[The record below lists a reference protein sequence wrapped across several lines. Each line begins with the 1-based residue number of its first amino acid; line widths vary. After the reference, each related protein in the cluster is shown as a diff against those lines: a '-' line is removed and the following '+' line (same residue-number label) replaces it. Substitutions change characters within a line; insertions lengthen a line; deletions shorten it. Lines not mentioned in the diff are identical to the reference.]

1 MKGIIYENALFCK
14 FYRLHHMASYEI
26 SKSRRIGEK
35 AQDAYWE
42 RENAANNTRRK
53 SLDNLRYI
61 VIPFDSLPME
71 TLKEDEKIIEFH
83 KTLYYLSE
91 SPIVNFTGF
100 SNTDLKLEYGA
111 PNIDL
116 LARYDQSYT
125 TLARTLQQWA
135 EKLYQAGYVQEAKQ
149 ILEFS
154 ISTDTDVSGS
164 YRLLASIYSKKGE
177 TGKIKE
183 LEDRARHLKSASRN
197 IIVRILQQF
206 DP

>member
-1 MKGIIYENALFCK
+1 MKMPFFASFIIFLIW
-14 FYRLHHMASYEI
+14 LSYEI

-71 TLKEDEKIIEFH
+71 TLKEDEKIMEFH
-83 KTLYYLSE
+83 KTLHYLSE

-116 LARYDQSYT
+116 LTRYDQSYT

-164 YRLLASIYSKKGE
+164 YRLLASIYSKEGE

>member
-1 MKGIIYENALFCK
+1 MKMPFFVSFIIFLIW
-14 FYRLHHMASYEI
+14 LSYEI

-71 TLKEDEKIIEFH
+71 TLKEDEKIMEFH

-164 YRLLASIYSKKGE
+164 YRLLASIYSKEGE

>member
-1 MKGIIYENALFCK
+1 MKMPFFASFIIFLIW
-14 FYRLHHMASYEI
+14 LSYEI

-71 TLKEDEKIIEFH
+71 TLKEDEKIMEFH

-125 TLARTLQQWA
+125 ALARTLQQWA

-164 YRLLASIYSKKGE
+164 YRLLASIYSKEGE

>member
-1 MKGIIYENALFCK
+1 MKMPFFASFIIFLIW
-14 FYRLHHMASYEI
+14 LSYEI

-42 RENAANNTRRK
+42 RENAANNTRHK

-71 TLKEDEKIIEFH
+71 TLKEDEKIMEFH
-83 KTLYYLSE
+83 KTLHYLSE

-164 YRLLASIYSKKGE
+164 YRLLASIYSKEGE

>member
-1 MKGIIYENALFCK
+1 MKMPFFASFIIFLIW
-14 FYRLHHMASYEI
+14 LSYEI

-71 TLKEDEKIIEFH
+71 TLKEDEKIMEFH

-135 EKLYQAGYVQEAKQ
+135 EKLYQAGYVQE
-149 ILEFS
+149 I
-154 ISTDTDVSGS
+154 G
-164 YRLLASIYSKKGE
+164 
-177 TGKIKE
+177 
-183 LEDRARHLKSASRN
+183 RAH
-197 IIVRILQQF
+197 V
-206 DP
+206 

>member
-1 MKGIIYENALFCK
+1 MKMPFFASFIIFLIW
-14 FYRLHHMASYEI
+14 LSYEI

-116 LARYDQSYT
+116 LTRYDQSYT

>member
-1 MKGIIYENALFCK
+1 MKMPFFASFIIFLIW
-14 FYRLHHMASYEI
+14 LSYEI

-71 TLKEDEKIIEFH
+71 TLKEDEKIMEFH
-83 KTLYYLSE
+83 KTLHYLSE

-116 LARYDQSYT
+116 LTRYDQSYT

-135 EKLYQAGYVQEAKQ
+135 EKLYQAGYVQETKQ

-164 YRLLASIYSKKGE
+164 YRLLASIYSKEGE

>member
-1 MKGIIYENALFCK
+1 MHFFASFIIYLIW
-14 FYRLHHMASYEI
+14 LSYEL

-35 AQDAYWE
+35 AQDAYSE

-71 TLKEDEKIIEFH
+71 TLKEDEKIMEFH
-83 KTLYYLSE
+83 KTLHYLSE

-116 LARYDQSYT
+116 LAR
-125 TLARTLQQWA
+125 
-135 EKLYQAGYVQEAKQ
+135 
-149 ILEFS
+149 
-154 ISTDTDVSGS
+154 
-164 YRLLASIYSKKGE
+164 
-177 TGKIKE
+177 
-183 LEDRARHLKSASRN
+183 
-197 IIVRILQQF
+197 
-206 DP
+206 

>member
-1 MKGIIYENALFCK
+1 MRMPFFASFIIFLIW
-14 FYRLHHMASYEI
+14 LSYEI

-71 TLKEDEKIIEFH
+71 TLKEDEKIMEFH
-83 KTLYYLSE
+83 KTLHYLSE

-164 YRLLASIYSKKGE
+164 YRLLASIYSKEGE

>member
-1 MKGIIYENALFCK
+1 MKMPFFASFIIFLIW
-14 FYRLHHMASYEI
+14 LSYEI

-116 LARYDQSYT
+116 LTRYDQSYT

-183 LEDRARHLKSASRN
+183 LENRARHLKSASRN

>member
-1 MKGIIYENALFCK
+1 MPFFASFIIFLIW
-14 FYRLHHMASYEI
+14 LSYEI

-71 TLKEDEKIIEFH
+71 TLKEDEKIMEFH
-83 KTLYYLSE
+83 KTLHYLSE

-164 YRLLASIYSKKGE
+164 YRLLASIYSKEGE

>member
-1 MKGIIYENALFCK
+1 ML
-14 FYRLHHMASYEI
+14 
-26 SKSRRIGEK
+26 
-35 AQDAYWE
+35 
-42 RENAANNTRRK
+42 T
-53 SLDNLRYI
+53 
-61 VIPFDSLPME
+61 
-71 TLKEDEKIIEFH
+71 
-83 KTLYYLSE
+83 
-91 SPIVNFTGF
+91 
-100 SNTDLKLEYGA
+100 
-111 PNIDL
+111 
-116 LARYDQSYT
+116 RYDQSYT

>member
-1 MKGIIYENALFCK
+1 MKMPFFASFIVFCIW
-14 FYRLHHMASYEI
+14 LSYEI

-71 TLKEDEKIIEFH
+71 TLKEDEKIMEFH

-164 YRLLASIYSKKGE
+164 YRLLASIYSKEGE

>member
-1 MKGIIYENALFCK
+1 MKMPFFASFIIFLIW
-14 FYRLHHMASYEI
+14 LSYEI

-71 TLKEDEKIIEFH
+71 TLKEDEKIMEFH

-164 YRLLASIYSKKGE
+164 YRLLASIYSKEGE

-183 LEDRARHLKSASRN
+183 LEDRARHLKSPSRN

>member
-1 MKGIIYENALFCK
+1 MPFFASFIIFLVW
-14 FYRLHHMASYEI
+14 LSYEI
-26 SKSRRIGEK
+26 SKSRRLGEK
-35 AQDAYWE
+35 ARDAYWE
-42 RENAANNTRRK
+42 REAAANSTRRK
-53 SLDNLRYI
+53 SLDGLNYI
-61 VIPFDSLPME
+61 TIPFDSLPME
-71 TLKEDEKIIEFH
+71 AMKEDEKVMEFH
-83 KTLYYLSE
+83 NTLHYLAG

-116 LARYDQSYT
+116 LMRYDQSYT

-135 EKLYQAGYVQEAKQ
+135 EKLYQAGYIPEAKQ

-164 YRLLASIYSKKGE
+164 YRLLADIYSKEGE
-177 TGKIKE
+177 NDKIKE
-183 LEDRARHLKSASRN
+183 LMNRARNLRSASSN
-197 IIVRILQQF
+197 IIVRILQEF

>member
-1 MKGIIYENALFCK
+1 MKMPFFASFIIFLIW
-14 FYRLHHMASYEI
+14 LSYEI

-71 TLKEDEKIIEFH
+71 TLKEDEKIMEFH
-83 KTLYYLSE
+83 KTLHYLSE

-164 YRLLASIYSKKGE
+164 YRLLASIYSKEGE

>member
-1 MKGIIYENALFCK
+1 MKMPFFASFIIFLIW
-14 FYRLHHMASYEI
+14 LSYEI

-71 TLKEDEKIIEFH
+71 TLKEDEKIMEFH

-125 TLARTLQQWA
+125 TRARTLQQWA

-164 YRLLASIYSKKGE
+164 YRLLASIYSKEGE

>member
-1 MKGIIYENALFCK
+1 MKMPFFASFIIFLIW
-14 FYRLHHMASYEI
+14 LSYEI

-71 TLKEDEKIIEFH
+71 TLKEDEKIMEFH
-83 KTLYYLSE
+83 KTLHYLSE

-111 PNIDL
+111 PNIDVL
-116 LARYDQSYT
+116 TRYDQSYT

>member
-1 MKGIIYENALFCK
+1 MKMPFFASFIIFLIW
-14 FYRLHHMASYEI
+14 LSYEI

-71 TLKEDEKIIEFH
+71 TLKEDEKIMEFH

-164 YRLLASIYSKKGE
+164 YRLLASIYSKEGE

-183 LEDRARHLKSASRN
+183 LENRARHLKSASRN

>member
-1 MKGIIYENALFCK
+1 MKMPFFAIFIIFLIW
-14 FYRLHHMASYEI
+14 LSYEI

-71 TLKEDEKIIEFH
+71 TLKEDEKIMEFH

-164 YRLLASIYSKKGE
+164 YRLLASIYSKEGE

>member
-1 MKGIIYENALFCK
+1 MKMPFFASFIIFLIW
-14 FYRLHHMASYEI
+14 LSYEI

-116 LARYDQSYT
+116 LTRYDQSYT

-164 YRLLASIYSKKGE
+164 YRLLASIYSKEGE

>member
-1 MKGIIYENALFCK
+1 MKMPFFASFIIFLIW
-14 FYRLHHMASYEI
+14 LSYEI

-71 TLKEDEKIIEFH
+71 TLKEDEKIMEFH

-116 LARYDQSYT
+116 LTRYDQSYT

-164 YRLLASIYSKKGE
+164 YRLLASIYSKEGE

-183 LEDRARHLKSASRN
+183 LENRARHLKSASRN